1 MGHFTKEHLSQKN
14 EIGTPRETT
23 TDKVYSALKAGWETL
38 PTGSLITWLVENIW
52 RPPINSRTEKWMEEV
67 SESINKL
74 NLADSQLSSNERF
87 ITTLTKATQLAIQNH
102 SVEKRKALRNCVINS
117 ISEPKYDES
126 LQTTF
131 LGLIDRLSDWH
142 LRIFIFLCDENWTQ
156 KKYKLKD
163 FGHAKSA
170 TFEIVQGNF
179 DELKGREDFIE
190 LIFLDLRNAGL
201 VSVGW
206 ESLYLTAINRAAS
219 LPKITPLGKDFLS
232 FIQE

>member
-1 MGHFTKEHLSQKN
+1 MGHFTKKSVNQENK
-14 EIGTPRETT
+14 IVTPKETT
-23 TDKVYSALKAGWETL
+23 TDKVYSALKASWETL

-52 RPPINSRTEKWMEEV
+52 RPPINSRTEQWMKEI

-74 NLADSQLSSNERF
+74 NLADNQLLSNERF
-87 ITTLTKATQLAIQNH
+87 ITALTKATQIAIQNH

-131 LGLIDRLSDWH
+131 LGLVDRLSDWH
-142 LRIFIFLCDENWTQ
+142 LKIFIFLNEDNWTS
-156 KKYKLKD
+156 KKHPLKD
-163 FGHAKSA
+163 FGHAKNA

-179 DELKGREDFIE
+179 DELKDREDFIE

-219 LPKITPLGKDFLS
+219 LPKITQLGKEFLS
-232 FIQE
+232 FIKE